1 MTQIQRSKDRPKRSK
16 QVKNTTKTNPPPVV
30 FKTCGGDT
38 NACTDWVDNSCGE
51 AFRSFHSKKDCSARA
66 KFASII

>member
-1 MTQIQRSKDRPKRSK
+1 MAQIRRSKDRPQRSK
-16 QVKNTTKTNPPPVV
+16 QVKHTTKTNPPPVV

-51 AFRSFHSKKDCSARA
+51 ASFHSSSARA